1 MSVLKSGCELRRLF
15 GGLLEQIFMTEVGI
29 CAPRLTDYLAQL
41 LADFVH
47 MDRVF
52 RLKSAD
58 GQLIRE
64 VSRMR
69 AEAEIGIRLGDQ
81 TRARLISRYIGDFTL
96 FWAGLYPESL
106 RPRQNLGADLLRVYM
121 LEGKAGYELA
131 SALSHTDDV
140 PPAELLFDLS
150 RQFDS
155 CVHGLHLVR
164 ENWDQLAALLPQ
176 N

>member
-1 MSVLKSGCELRRLF
+1 MSVFKARHELRRLF
-15 GGLLEQIFMTEVGI
+15 GGVVEQIFMAEVGI

-52 RLKSAD
+52 RLRTAD

-69 AEAEIGIRLGDQ
+69 AEAEIRIRLGDQ
-81 TRARLISRYIGDFTL
+81 SRARLINRYIGDFTL

-106 RPRQNLGADLLRVYM
+106 RPRQNLGADLLREYM
-121 LEGKAGYELA
+121 LEGKTGYELA
-131 SALSHTDDV
+131 SALSDRHDV

-150 RQFDS
+150 RQFES

-164 ENWDQLAALLPQ
+164 ENWDQLPGLPPQ